1 MTNKVAANIHEVLEK
16 PQKINKMRKTDE
28 DMRAE
33 AYYKSGNFP
42 VLPIC
47 KNLRSGIIYC
57 LALYYDILEHELNE
71 GRNFRHT

>member
-1 MTNKVAANIHEVLEK
+1 MAENIHEVLEK

-33 AYYKSGNFP
+33 AYSKSENFP

-47 KNLRSGIIYC
+47 KKLQSGIIYC
-57 LALYYDILEHELNE
+57 SALYYDILEHELNE

>member
-1 MTNKVAANIHEVLEK
+1 
-16 PQKINKMRKTDE
+16 MRKTDE

-33 AYYKSGNFP
+33 AYSKSENFP

-47 KNLRSGIIYC
+47 KKLQSGIIYC
-57 LALYYDILEHELNE
+57 SALYYDILEHELNE